1 MNPNVVTREGTSV
14 ESPGL
19 RTQASTALLVV
30 EGLTKNFGGFRVLD
44 ATTFSLPEGQVT
56 CLVGPN
62 GAGKT
67 TAFDCITGF
76 LKSDAGSIRLRGD
89 ELIGLGRS
97 DIVRR
102 GVARSFQNLRL
113 FEEMSV
119 VDNVIV
125 CLADETGNDPLTA
138 VFRPFY
144 SAAVLR
150 RKREKALAIL
160 EQVELAHKAED
171 HVTQISFGQQKLL
184 CIARVLATDA
194 KLLLLDEPTSG
205 LSATALENMVKVIGR
220 LSASGKTL
228 LVVEHNTRIVRDI
241 ADRIVFM
248 HQGRVLAEGDSQTVL
263 DRSDL
268 VEIYFGGGH

>member
-1 MNPNVVTREGTSV
+1 M
-14 ESPGL
+14 
-19 RTQASTALLVV
+19 
-30 EGLTKNFGGFRVLD
+30 
-44 ATTFSLPEGQVT
+44 
-56 CLVGPN
+56 
-62 GAGKT
+62 
-67 TAFDCITGF
+67 
-76 LKSDAGSIRLRGD
+76 
-89 ELIGLGRS
+89 
-97 DIVRR
+97 
-102 GVARSFQNLRL
+102 
-113 FEEMSV
+113 

-248 HQGRVLAEGDSQTVL
+248 HQGRVLAEGDPQTVL

>member
-1 MNPNVVTREGTSV
+1 MSV
-14 ESPGL
+14 ISNDRAPMVPADPRGQSQ
-19 RTQASTALLVV
+19 RALLTVD
-30 EGLTKNFGGFRVLD
+30 GLTKNFGGFRVLD

-76 LKSDAGSIRLRGD
+76 LKFDAGSIRLRGD
-89 ELIGLGRS
+89 ELNGLGRG

-102 GVARSFQNLRL
+102 GIARSFQNLRL
-113 FEEMSV
+113 FDEMSV

-138 VFRPFY
+138 VFRPFH
-144 SAAVLR
+144 SAAILR
-150 RKREKALAIL
+150 RKREKAMAIL

-171 HVTQISFGQQKLL
+171 HVTQISYGQQKLL

-205 LSATALENMVKVIGR
+205 LSATALDNMVKVIEK

-248 HQGRVLAEGDSQTVL
+248 HQGRVLAEGDPQDVL
-263 DRSDL
+263 DRPDL